1 MNIARVCSFFPPVEG
16 GLEIL
21 VYEETKELVKLG
33 NKVTVFTSDAL
44 REGRIAK
51 KEEIVNKVKVYRL
64 PTWCRFSYFT
74 LVFPGVWWKALTASY
89 DVMHVSSYRQPHNLC
104 ILIAKLRGKKAILAM
119 HWPEYPKE
127 LRSSW
132 INKIIP
138 VFDKT
143 LGKWIVKA
151 ADKIIVH
158 TQAEKEWVMKKF
170 GRKKAIE
177 VVPGG
182 ISKDY
187 LKRRY
192 PLAFR
197 KKYQIKGSMVL
208 YVGRIHKS
216 KGVHKIVEIASKFP
230 ETTFVIVG
238 DGPERKDLENVI
250 KAKKIKNIKMIGRV
264 SEEEKIQAYAACDV
278 FLHPA
283 EFECFG
289 ITLVEAMA
297 QGKPTLGSNVGGIP
311 SVVGS
316 PLLTFNK
323 DDMIDL
329 EKKLRNLLE
338 NKKLR
343 EEIGKQARKKAEAMT
358 WDKIAQ
364 QLNRVYHT

>member
-1 MNIARVCSFFPPVEG
+1 MNIARVCSFFPPVVG

-33 NKVTVFTSDAL
+33 NNVTVFTSDAL
-44 REGRIAK
+44 REGKIAT

-64 PTWCRFSYFT
+64 PTWCRFSYLT
-74 LVFPGVWWKALTASY
+74 LLFPKVWWKAWTADY
-89 DVMHVSSYRQPHNLC
+89 EVIHVSSYRQPHNLC

-119 HWPEYPKE
+119 HWPEYPQE
-127 LRSSW
+127 LRPFW

-138 VFDKT
+138 LFDKT
-143 LGKWIVKA
+143 LGKWIVGA

-158 TQAEKEWVMKKF
+158 TQAEKEWVIKKF
-170 GRKKAIE
+170 GRTKDI
-177 VVPGG
+177 VVIPAG

-187 LKRRY
+187 LKKRN
-192 PLAFR
+192 PEIFR
-197 KKYQIKGSMVL
+197 KKHQIKGTMVL
-208 YVGRIHKS
+208 YIGRIHKS
-216 KGVHKIVEIASKFP
+216 KGVQKIIDVAPRFP
-230 ETTFVIVG
+230 EVTFVIAG
-238 DGPERKDLENVI
+238 DGPEKRNLEEEI
-250 KAKKIKNIKMIGRV
+250 QKKKIKNVKMIGRI
-264 SEEEKIQAYAACDV
+264 SEEEKIQAYAACDI

-316 PLLTFNK
+316 PLLIFNK
-323 DDMIDL
+323 DDLKDL
-329 EKKLRNLLE
+329 EKKLKHLLE

-343 EEIGKQARKKAEAMT
+343 EELGRKARKKAEEMT

-364 QLNRVYHT
+364 QLNKVYST